1 MGSNL
6 SLPKLQAATVE
17 GLSLEIINKL
27 AFSVGKDASSAR
39 GHDWLKAAILVVRD
53 RVIEQWMASIRE
65 TYQNQG
71 KRVYYL
77 SMEFLIGRLLRDAAS
92 NLGLFDT
99 LQAALEHLALRPIWL
114 RPWSQMRH
122 WAMAAWGALRPAS
135 WRAWRALAFRPLVTA
150 FATATACSARKLS
163 TAYKLSCRRTGWFTA
178 IHGNLN
184 GASAN

>member
-99 LQAALEHLALRPIWL
+99 LQAALENLGVEADLVEALEPDAALGNGGLGRLAACFMESMASLGIPAFGYGIRYRHGLFRQKIIDGVQIELPEDWL
-114 RPWSQMRH
+114 
-122 WAMAAWGALRPAS
+122 
-135 WRAWRALAFRPLVTA
+135 V
-150 FATATACSARKLS
+150 
-163 TAYKLSCRRTGWFTA
+163 
-178 IHGNLN
+178 HGNPW
-184 GASAN
+184 